1 MSGIVN
7 CPVVT
12 TLATPEP
19 LIVPMRPDATTAT
32 LAGPPRVWP
41 TVPSAKSVKS
51 LIIPACSRNVPN
63 RMNRKMYVDET

>member
-1 MSGIVN
+1 MVN

-19 LIVPMRPDATTAT
+19 LMVPISPELTTDT

-41 TVPSAKSVKS
+41 TVPMAKSVNR
-51 LIIPACSRNVPN
+51 LIMPACSRKAPN
-63 RMNRKMYVDET
+63 RMNRKM

>member
-1 MSGIVN
+1 MVN

-19 LIVPMRPDATTAT
+19 LMVPIRPELMTAT

-41 TVPSAKSVKS
+41 TVPMAKSVNS
-51 LIIPACSRNVPN
+51 WIMPACSRKAPN
-63 RMNRKMYVDET
+63 RMNRKM